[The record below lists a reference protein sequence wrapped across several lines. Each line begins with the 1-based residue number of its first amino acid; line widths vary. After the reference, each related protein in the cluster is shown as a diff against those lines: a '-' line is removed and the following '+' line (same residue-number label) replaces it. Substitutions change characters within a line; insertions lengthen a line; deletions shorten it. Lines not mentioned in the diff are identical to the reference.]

1 MPATPPVGNGLKM
14 DDWSVACSVLMAV
27 WPPDVIRSDEVATGR
42 SVVFQLRLVL
52 QIASN
57 LDSDSSMLAPTRA
70 GSRARTRTES
80 VRLTPVPVNCSC
92 WSAKV
97 CEGATPNSWLPIVPC
112 SRAMETASAREM

>member
-14 DDWSVACSVLMAV
+14 AVWNVAASVLMAV
-27 WPPDVIRSDEVATGR
+27 WPPDVIRSADVAIGR

-57 LDSDSSMLAPTRA
+57 LDSDSSMLAPMRA
-70 GSRARTRTES
+70 GSRASTRTES
-80 VRLTPVPVNCSC
+80 VRLTPLPVKASC

-97 CEGATPNSWLPIVPC
+97 SEGATPK
-112 SRAMETASAREM
+112 A